1 MFMGFEVRSGADVR
15 GGAAENAEK
24 GGPTIDDWSAGATI
38 GGLAIPALPDL
49 ARMRRE
55 RFHRLQDQLDAAGID
70 GLVLLGSS
78 SVAYATGAAM
88 PGADGD
94 RAALFRSVAVVVK
107 GDTAPHLHTLYLDGV
122 PAEHPEDHLHG
133 PLFPDLDDGVGLF
146 AEALADYFSTGARI
160 GVDHQTHAM
169 LRGLQGFDWVDA
181 AEVMGAA
188 KITKTPD
195 EVACIRNAQLLNEL
209 AMVDA
214 LRILRPGVRQ
224 IDLSA
229 VFLRRVFELGASANG
244 IDPIWQVMAPTR
256 ELGPWTL
263 HGDLAYP
270 TVTTDRF
277 LREGDVI
284 WVDAGITW
292 EGYASDYGRTWITSA
307 DPVPDDRQL
316 GQFRRW
322 RAVVDAALDIL
333 KPGVSALQLCH
344 AAVEAND
351 GVRPWIEHFYLAHGV
366 GTDSAEMPLIG
377 TDLGEQFDER
387 LIMQPGMVV
396 VFEPVIWEDGA
407 AGYRSED
414 IVALTDT
421 GWVKLS
427 GSAYDPYRLT
437 A

>member
-1 MFMGFEVRSGADVR
+1 M
-15 GGAAENAEK
+15 
-24 GGPTIDDWSAGATI
+24 
-38 GGLAIPALPDL
+38 PDL

-55 RFHRLQDQLDAAGID
+55 RFRRLQDQLDAQGVD

-78 SVAYATGAAM
+78 SVAYATGVAEPAQ
-88 PGADGD
+88 DGD
-94 RAALFRSVAVVVK
+94 RAALFRTVAIVVK
-107 GDTAPHLHTLYLDGV
+107 ADAAPHVYTLYADGA
-122 PAEHPEDHLHG
+122 PADLPEDHLHG
-133 PLFPDLDDGVGLF
+133 PLFPDLDDGIEQF
-146 AEALADYFSTGARI
+146 ASAIGGHFGPGARI
-160 GVDHQTHAM
+160 GIDHQTHAL
-169 LRGLQGFDWVDA
+169 LRAMPNADWIDA
-181 AEVMGAA
+181 ADVVSAA
-188 KITKTPD
+188 KLIKTPD

-214 LRILRPGVRQ
+214 LKILRPGVRQ

-229 VFLRRVFELGASANG
+229 VFLRRIFELGASGNG
-244 IDPIWQVMAPTR
+244 IDPIWQVMAATR
-256 ELGPWTL
+256 ERGPWTL

-277 LREGDVI
+277 LREGDII

-307 DPVPDDRQL
+307 DPVPNAKQQE
-316 GQFRRW
+316 QFRRW

-333 KPGVSALQLCH
+333 KSGVSALALGR
-344 AAVEAND
+344 AAIEAND
-351 GVRPWIEHFYLAHGV
+351 GVRPWIDHFYLAHGI

-387 LIMQPGMVV
+387 LIMQPGMVA

-414 IVALTDT
+414 IVAVTDT
-421 GWVKLS
+421 GWIKLS
-427 GSAYDPYRLT
+427 GSSYEPYGVS

>member
-1 MFMGFEVRSGADVR
+1 
-15 GGAAENAEK
+15 
-24 GGPTIDDWSAGATI
+24 
-38 GGLAIPALPDL
+38 
-49 ARMRRE
+49 MRRE
-55 RFHRLQDQLDAAGID
+55 RFQRLQEQLEAHGVD

-78 SVAYATGAAM
+78 SVAYATGAAV
-88 PGADGD
+88 PAQEGD
-94 RAALFRSVAVVVK
+94 HAALFRPVAVVVR
-107 GDTAPHLHTLYLDGV
+107 GDSAPHLFTQYTDGV
-122 PAEHPEDHLHG
+122 PADLPEDHLHG
-133 PLFPDLDDGVGLF
+133 PLFPDLDDGMDLF
-146 AEALADYFSTGARI
+146 ADALSGHFSATARV
-160 GVDHQTHAM
+160 GVDDQTRAM

-181 AEVMGAA
+181 SAVMGAA
-188 KITKTPD
+188 KVTKTPD
-195 EVACIRNAQLLNEL
+195 EVACIRNAQLINEL

-214 LRILRPGVRQ
+214 LTTLRPGIRQ

-229 VFLRRVFELGASANG
+229 IFLRRIFELGASANG
-244 IDPIWQVMAPTR
+244 IDPIWQVMAPAR

-292 EGYASDYGRTWITSA
+292 QGYASDYGRTWITGA
-307 DPVPDDRQL
+307 DPTPNEKQEA
-316 GQFRRW
+316 QFRRW
-322 RAVVDAALDIL
+322 RTVVDAALDVL
-333 KPGVSALQLCH
+333 EPGVSATQLGK
-344 AAVEAND
+344 AAIEAND

-377 TDLGEQFDER
+377 TDFGERFDDQ

-396 VFEPVIWEDGA
+396 VFEPVIWDDGA

-414 IVALTDT
+414 IVAVTDT

-427 GSAYDPYRLT
+427 GSTYDPYGVS

>member
-1 MFMGFEVRSGADVR
+1 V
-15 GGAAENAEK
+15 
-24 GGPTIDDWSAGATI
+24 
-38 GGLAIPALPDL
+38 IPDLPDL
-49 ARMRRE
+49 VRMRRE
-55 RFHRLQDQLDAAGID
+55 RFDRLQGQLSVGGLD

-78 SVAYATGAAM
+78 AVTYATGAAV
-88 PGADGD
+88 PAQDGD
-94 RAALFRSVAVVVK
+94 RAALFRAVAVVVK
-107 GDTAPHLHTLYLDGV
+107 GDSAPHLYTLFTDGA
-122 PAEHPEDHLHG
+122 PPELPDDHLHG
-133 PLFPDLDDGVGLF
+133 PLFPDLDDGIDLF
-146 AEALADYFSTGARI
+146 AKALAEHFSAGARL
-160 GVDHQTHAM
+160 GVDHQSHAM
-169 LRGLQGFDWVDA
+169 LRGLSGSEWVDA
-181 AEVMGAA
+181 SGVLGAA
-188 KITKTPD
+188 KIVKTVD
-195 EVACIRNAQLLNEL
+195 EVACIRQAQLLNEL

-229 VFLRRVFELGASANG
+229 VFLRRVFELGASAGG
-244 IDPIWQVMAPTR
+244 IDPIWQVMAPSR

-277 LREGDVI
+277 LRHGDVI
-284 WVDAGITW
+284 WVDAGIIW
-292 EGYASDYGRTWITSA
+292 EGYASDYGRTWIVGANPNTQ
-307 DPVPDDRQL
+307 QL

-322 RAVVDAALDIL
+322 REVVDACLDIL
-333 KPGVSALQLCH
+333 KPGVSGLQLGRV
-344 AAVEAND
+344 AIEAND

-377 TDLGEQFDER
+377 TDFGEGFDEQ

-414 IVALTDT
+414 IVAVTDT

-427 GSAYDPYRLT
+427 GSTYDPYGF
-437 A
+437 AA